1 MNALT
6 AGLLAAGFVILIG
19 LFLIRVRRIER
30 EVDFTDFGKD
40 RHDERLASLGRV
52 IANTIV
58 ASP

>member
-30 EVDFTDFGKD
+30 EVDFTDFGENH
-40 RHDERLASLGRV
+40 HDDRLAYLGRV